1 MHKAAFCPASIR
13 QTNQSDKPFSVSPT
27 PAQGALV
34 AESKSIDAA
43 VLLHATAATEPTMTI
58 LVTVLLMLVFGLVP
72 VMSLLRVLQ
81 DLVER
86 NPQDSPIFHDPGPIF
101 HDQVADHRDTRSQF
115 AWQSRSHS
123 RGPD

>member
-1 MHKAAFCPASIR
+1 
-13 QTNQSDKPFSVSPT
+13 
-27 PAQGALV
+27 
-34 AESKSIDAA
+34 
-43 VLLHATAATEPTMTI
+43 MTI
-58 LVTVLLMLVFGLVP
+58 LVTVLLLLVFSLVLVMGLLGV
-72 VMSLLRVLQ
+72 LR

-101 HDQVADHRDTRSQF
+101 HDQAADHRDARSQF

>member
-1 MHKAAFCPASIR
+1 
-13 QTNQSDKPFSVSPT
+13 
-27 PAQGALV
+27 
-34 AESKSIDAA
+34 
-43 VLLHATAATEPTMTI
+43 MTI
-58 LVTVLLMLVFGLVP
+58 LVTVLLLLVFSLVP
-72 VMSLLRVLQ
+72 VMGLLSMLQ

-101 HDQVADHRDTRSQF
+101 HDQVADYRGDTRSQF

>member
-1 MHKAAFCPASIR
+1 MYKAAFCPASIR
-13 QTNQSDKPFSVSPT
+13 QTNHSDKPFRVSPT
-27 PAQGALV
+27 PKQGVLV
-34 AESKSIDAA
+34 AESRSIDAA

-58 LVTVLLMLVFGLVP
+58 LVTVLLGLVFSLVLVMGLL
-72 VMSLLRVLQ
+72 SVLQ
-81 DLVER
+81 DLAER
-86 NPQDSPIFHDPGPIF
+86 NPQGSPIFHDPGPIF